1 MESGQAI
8 GLRLARREESA
19 LEDAYVAYGPSLL
32 AYLRR
37 YVGPDEAE
45 DVLQRTLLDAW
56 RHASRYQPGHRFSTW
71 LFTIAHRRAVDTLR
85 ARRQQVVDV
94 EAARDLVGEDGRETV
109 ERFAEAA
116 EVRAALA
123 RLPEHERHTLELTYY
138 AGLTQREVAERL
150 GVPIGTVKA
159 RASRALRRLGALM
172 RDQAREGGAA

>member
-19 LEDAYVAYGPSLL
+19 LEDAYAAYGPSLL

-45 DVLQRTLLDAW
+45 DVLQRTFLDVW
-56 RHASRYQPGHRFSTW
+56 RHSPAYQPTHRFSTW

-85 ARRQQVVDV
+85 ARRHRVVDV
-94 EAARDLVGEDGRETV
+94 EAARDLVGEDGRETA
-109 ERFAEAA
+109 ERYAEAA

-123 RLPEHERHTLELTYY
+123 RLPEHEREALELTYY
-138 AGLTQREVAERL
+138 AGLTQREIAAHL
-150 GVPIGTVKA
+150 DVPIGTVKA
-159 RASRALRRLGALM
+159 RTSRATRRLGALM
-172 RDQAREGGAA
+172 RDELREGGVA